1 LRTLQACRI
10 TLARTVRR
18 VAAVVPLV
26 LSAAALGAPPAPAA
40 DPVIAPGT
48 RAGGVAVGGLTV
60 EQAAARLRD
69 AISPALAL
77 PVQVRV
83 AHARFT
89 LTPRSVR
96 ARFDPLATARD
107 ALRAGAAATAG
118 PDGRV
123 DVRVPA
129 VTSVDAARVAARAG
143 AIDAATTKPAH
154 DATVRITLR
163 HLYVHGSRPGLS
175 LSAPRLA
182 ERLAATF
189 QSPSRARVVV
199 GHRRVVHPAV
209 RTRDLRRGR
218 YGTVI
223 TIDQGHFRLR
233 LFKRLRY
240 DRSYRVAVGQP
251 AYPTPRGLF
260 SITSKAVNPTWHVP
274 DSPWAGALRNETVAG
289 GSDANPLKA
298 RWMGIVNGVGIHGTA
313 ETGSIGTRASHGC
326 IRMLVPDVIDLYPR
340 VPLGTPVLIR

>member
-1 LRTLQACRI
+1 
-10 TLARTVRR
+10 VR
-18 VAAVVPLV
+18 AA
-26 LSAAALGAPPAPAA
+26 
-40 DPVIAPGT
+40 
-48 RAGGVAVGGLTV
+48 GVAVGGLTS
-60 EQAAARLRD
+60 EEAAARLRD
-69 AISPALAL
+69 AIGPALSL

-83 AHARFT
+83 ARARFT
-89 LTPRSVR
+89 LTPRSVG
-96 ARFDPLATARD
+96 ARFDPQATAER
-107 ALRAGAAATAG
+107 ALAAAEGA
-118 PDGRV
+118 
-123 DVRVPA
+123 RVPA
-129 VTSVDAARVAARAG
+129 VTSVNARRVAARAA
-143 AIDAATTKPAH
+143 AIDAATTKPGR

-163 HLYVHGSRPGLS
+163 HLRVRSSRPGLS

-182 ERLAATF
+182 ERLSATF
-189 QSPSRARVVV
+189 QSPTRARSLV
-199 GHRRVVHPAV
+199 GRRRVVHPAV

-218 YGTVI
+218 YGTVV
-223 TIDQGHFRLR
+223 TVDQRHFRLR

-289 GSDANPLKA
+289 GSSANPLKA
-298 RWMGIVNGVGIHGTA
+298 RWLGIVNGVGIHGTA
-313 ETGSIGTRASHGC
+313 ETGSIGSRASHGC